1 MVYKQRYERQ
11 SIKIPNNFWGLKGA
25 NKLFLNIKGQLIPS
39 NEHVKRL
46 GDNIDNSLKFQTH
59 VKELCKKVNQ
69 KVYAFG
75 RLRPYLGEQ
84 KSKLLLNFVVMSNFS
99 YCPLKWLFCSKVAN
113 NEINR
118 THKHEL

>member
-1 MVYKQRYERQ
+1 MIYKQRYERQ
-11 SIKIPNNFWGLKGA
+11 SIKIPNNVWGLKGA

-39 NEHVKRL
+39 NEHVKLL

-69 KVYAFG
+69 KKYAFG

-84 KSKLLLNFVVMSNFS
+84 KSKLLLN
-99 YCPLKWLFCSKVAN
+99 LW
-113 NEINR
+113 
-118 THKHEL
+118 